1 MNPTHRSLE
10 DAWSERL
17 RIALTCYRLAA
28 SETRLMQAERENGLM
43 PEPDGSFAYRRA
55 LQKEK
60 EALAEYPE
68 YCRYSPISPLTTRFL
83 RRTQQGKVNS
93 RSPLVTG
100 RDGVPLQSP
109 RLVCIIIKIR

>member
-28 SETRLMQAERENGLM
+28 NETRLMQAERENGLM

-60 EALAEYPE
+60 EALAEY
-68 YCRYSPISPLTTRFL
+68 RRILQIFSDLTL
-83 RRTQQGKVNS
+83 
-93 RSPLVTG
+93 
-100 RDGVPLQSP
+100 DH
-109 RLVCIIIKIR
+109 KIPAEDAAGES